1 MAGTE
6 ARGRDQDKKELKKP
20 QALRHK
26 FRSSRVVPCTY
37 RHVHKCNYMN
47 VGWNSCMGAGGSMFS
62 SVYISCLCRGNSSS
76 DCSLSVYGF
85 TVFPAF
91 NAIISLFQE
100 IGFVRFI
107 SAESIFHGCRSLF
120 VSLPSAGKPIPTTYS
135 FPNVG
140 FKNQLPFLTLPS
152 ILQSFTCLDH
162 LPSLKPLKVSH
173 WKSSILQV
181 LLWRV

>member
-62 SVYISCLCRGNSSS
+62 SVYISCLCRGSSSS

-91 NAIISLFQE
+91 NATISLFQE

-135 FPNVG
+135 FLFCISSPSPHLLLS
-140 FKNQLPFLTLPS
+140 LPFLPQITWALY
-152 ILQSFTCLDH
+152 C
-162 LPSLKPLKVSH
+162 
-173 WKSSILQV
+173 
-181 LLWRV
+181 